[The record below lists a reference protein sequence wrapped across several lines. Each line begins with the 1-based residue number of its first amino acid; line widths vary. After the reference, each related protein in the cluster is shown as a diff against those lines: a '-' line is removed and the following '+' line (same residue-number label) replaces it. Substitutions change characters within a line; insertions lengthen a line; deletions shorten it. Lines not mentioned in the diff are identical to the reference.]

1 MTLPASLSRS
11 RRDHDLGLEAAPP
24 TVEDHGEACHSG
36 GASPSA
42 CLQRI
47 FTGRPVGL
55 HVLRRWSVKGLLG
68 TEVYYVC

>member
-11 RRDHDLGLEAAPP
+11 RRNHDLGLDAAPP

-47 FTGRPVGL
+47 FIGRPVGL
-55 HVLRRWSVKGLLG
+55 HVLRRCSIKGLLE
-68 TEVYYVC
+68 TEVYYVH